1 MKRVLF
7 LLSAC
12 AVALGAACAD
22 PREMGSALGPTGLGS
37 AVVQEGV
44 IYTPAGRSPEGCL
57 LYSIHIPG
65 GQAPAT
71 LVYRSMEGSFS
82 YDPPDRCVTAPVQ

>member
-1 MKRVLF
+1 MKRAFF
-7 LLSAC
+7 LLPAC
-12 AVALGAACAD
+12 AVALGAACQG
-22 PREMGSALGPTGLGS
+22 PGETRKALGPTGLGS
-37 AVVQEGV
+37 SVVQEGV
-44 IYTPAGRSPEGCL
+44 IYTPAGRSSQGCL

-82 YDPPDRCVTAPVQ
+82 YDPPDRCVTAPAQ